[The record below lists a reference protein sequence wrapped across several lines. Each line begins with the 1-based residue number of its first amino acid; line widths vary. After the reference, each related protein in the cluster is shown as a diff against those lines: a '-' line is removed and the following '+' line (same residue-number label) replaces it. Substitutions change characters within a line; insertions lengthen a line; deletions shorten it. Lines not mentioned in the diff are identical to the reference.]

1 MYKILLLLL
10 LISNSLLAQVVK
22 TEQGYLIHRDDL
34 VKLDLLARKGAAC
47 DTVVRDFE
55 ELINQIAEAKK
66 QSDSMAIAAQKHI
79 TLLQNEVYTRDSM
92 YHVLINRYND
102 LNTKFLALKDK
113 HSSLKRKVTWG
124 SLSAIIGAVGSF
136 FLFIK

>member
-34 VKLDLLARKGAAC
+34 IKLDLLARKGAAC
-47 DTVVRDFE
+47 DTTIRDFE
-55 ELINQIAEAKK
+55 DLINQISIAKR
-66 QSDSMAIAAQKHI
+66 QSDSMAIAAQKYI
-79 TLLQNEVYTRDSM
+79 TLLKNEVYTRDSTYQVM
-92 YHVLINRYND
+92 VNNYND
-102 LNTKFLALKDK
+102 LNTKYFILKDK